1 VGFWRWLTLGGLA
14 AILVGCNGLSGR
26 NVPIG
31 NPTTTAT
38 ARLAGTV
45 VSEQDPTLPIADAEV
60 VVQIVADGTSFSAK
74 TDTDGKFVLSLP
86 KGKTY
91 QVSVRPPAFLATL
104 FQSAEA
110 EVEVDDD
117 EVQVVIPLLPRDVS
131 PPPLKMLRVIPDAV
145 TLRVGERQQFQAL
158 MDSQPL
164 PLRPVWSV
172 HGGIGVITA
181 DGLFTATRPGKG
193 EVRVR
198 VGNLRAEA
206 QVTVRSS
213 GDRCE
218 TDVLNFWV
226 GDRHDPKACRRTPPS
241 VGAVRG
247 RLVD

>member
-1 VGFWRWLTLGGLA
+1 MRFWRWLILGGLA
-14 AILVGCNGLSGR
+14 AILVGCDGLSGR

-45 VSEQDPTLPIADAEV
+45 VSERDPTLPIADA
-60 VVQIVADGTSFSAK
+60 VVQIVADGLSFSAK

-104 FQSAEA
+104 FQSAEV

-117 EVQVVIPLLPRDVS
+117 EVQVVIPLLPLDVS

-172 HGGIGVITA
+172 HGGIGAITA

-206 QVTVRSS
+206 QVTVHSS
-213 GDRCE
+213 GD
-218 TDVLNFWV
+218 
-226 GDRHDPKACRRTPPS
+226 
-241 VGAVRG
+241 
-247 RLVD
+247 

>member
-1 VGFWRWLTLGGLA
+1 MGFWRWLTLGRLA

-45 VSEQDPTLPIADAEV
+45 VSEQDPTLPIADA

-193 EVRVR
+193 EVRV
-198 VGNLRAEA
+198 GNLRAEA

-213 GDRCE
+213 GD
-218 TDVLNFWV
+218 
-226 GDRHDPKACRRTPPS
+226 
-241 VGAVRG
+241 
-247 RLVD
+247 

>member
-1 VGFWRWLTLGGLA
+1 MGFWRWLTLGGLA

-91 QVSVRPPAFLATL
+91 QVVVRPPAFLATL

-213 GDRCE
+213 GD
-218 TDVLNFWV
+218 
-226 GDRHDPKACRRTPPS
+226 
-241 VGAVRG
+241 
-247 RLVD
+247 